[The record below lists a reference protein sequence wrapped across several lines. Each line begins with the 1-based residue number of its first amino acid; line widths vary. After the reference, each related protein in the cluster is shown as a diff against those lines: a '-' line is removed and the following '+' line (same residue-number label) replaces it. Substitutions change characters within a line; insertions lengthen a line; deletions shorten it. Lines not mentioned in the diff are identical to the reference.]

1 MKKILLGT
9 TALVAVLAFAGSAN
23 AQQAPLTITLGG
35 SVKVNAGLVDE
46 NQDKNLRGNA
56 LYSDSDLT
64 VRVDGKTANDVKYG
78 ARIRLQNQ
86 TADTNNAERYMIY
99 ASGDLGRIEGGNF
112 NGAADR
118 MAYYAPNKFG
128 TGGIDGD
135 YKTFVA
141 NNVSATSTAGAGLI
155 DGRTSIAGLTEM
167 FKAFDTNYA
176 TKVTYFSPRFSGFQ
190 FGASFSPD
198 TTGDTT
204 SAAARSE
211 KINFA
216 VTAAN
221 QGLLTRNDFQNAYE
235 LGLNYVS
242 EYEGVSVAAGVT
254 YVGAEAKEDI
264 NNVARFEDLASVQVG
279 GQLGYQGWTL
289 GGGYVD
295 QGKSGYR
302 KGTGLSGDGATGYNV
317 GLQYQTGPFIIGT
330 NALFAENEGLQSV
343 TRNNELNLYSAGVT
357 YVVAPGLS
365 TYVEGSF
372 FEYTT
377 SSNAA
382 GTGVG
387 TARDDNDGTV
397 IILGSKLEF

>member
-86 TADTNNAERYMIY
+86 TSDTNNAERYMIY

-128 TGGIDGD
+128 TGGFDGD
-135 YKTFVA
+135 YKTFVGY
-141 NNVSATSTAGAGLI
+141 NTLATSTGGLGII
-155 DGRTSIAGLTEM
+155 DGRNNLASLTEM
-167 FKAFDTNYA
+167 FKAFDTSYA

-190 FGASFSPD
+190 FGASFTPD
-198 TTGDTT
+198 TASDTT
-204 SAAARSE
+204 TSAARSE
-211 KINFA
+211 KISFT
-216 VTAAN
+216 VGSN
-221 QGLLTRNDFQNAYE
+221 QGILTRNDFQNAYE

-365 TYVEGSF
+365 TYVEGSLI
-372 FEYTT
+372 EYTT
-377 SSNAA
+377 SINQA
-382 GTGVG
+382 GTAGN
-387 TARDDNDGTV
+387 ARDDNDGTV

>member
-86 TADTNNAERYMIY
+86 TSDTNNAERYMIY

-216 VTAAN
+216 V
-221 QGLLTRNDFQNAYE
+221 
-235 LGLNYVS
+235 
-242 EYEGVSVAAGVT
+242 
-254 YVGAEAKEDI
+254 
-264 NNVARFEDLASVQVG
+264 
-279 GQLGYQGWTL
+279 
-289 GGGYVD
+289 
-295 QGKSGYR
+295 
-302 KGTGLSGDGATGYNV
+302 
-317 GLQYQTGPFIIGT
+317 
-330 NALFAENEGLQSV
+330 
-343 TRNNELNLYSAGVT
+343 
-357 YVVAPGLS
+357 
-365 TYVEGSF
+365 
-372 FEYTT
+372 
-377 SSNAA
+377 
-382 GTGVG
+382 
-387 TARDDNDGTV
+387 
-397 IILGSKLEF
+397 